1 MTWWAEN
8 SDSQYFDQY
17 FRINKQN
24 QIFLETI
31 FGLMDTN
38 GDRELSREDFTGTAF
53 STGDKSLLVKWESLK
68 HEFDQDG
75 SQTIGPHEFVE
86 GMKKLALK
94 EPVTEELT
102 AGLPHFAMIVNIE
115 HSLNSAVERI
125 CFTLLDTMITLDEP
139 TLGSMREAW
148 RLLDVDGD
156 GTITSN
162 DFVLS
167 HGFTQ
172 QAEQK
177 WEMLRSKLDR
187 NNDGTITQ
195 DEFLVQLKHLVLSEL
210 SRTMLS
216 FSAAAASST
225 RQSLATFT
233 SAVMSRVQQYCTDLA
248 QNMRA
253 AHA

>member
-1 MTWWAEN
+1 M
-8 SDSQYFDQY
+8 
-17 FRINKQN
+17 
-24 QIFLETI
+24 
-31 FGLMDTN
+31 
-38 GDRELSREDFTGTAF
+38 
-53 STGDKSLLVKWESLK
+53 
-68 HEFDQDG
+68 
-75 SQTIGPHEFVE
+75 
-86 GMKKLALK
+86 
-94 EPVTEELT
+94 

-195 DEFLVQLKHLVLSEL
+195 ARHKYIRLSNDCCK
-210 SRTMLS
+210 
-216 FSAAAASST
+216 ST
-225 RQSLATFT
+225 RMVSISDGSMKLDRNNDGTITQA
-233 SAVMSRVQQYCTDLA
+233 RGPY
-248 QNMRA
+248 
-253 AHA
+253 